1 MDSPSGTTPPATNED
16 PPIHSSVDEKN
27 QQHAPGTSERTDTFA
42 VQAQSLT
49 NKALQFLSEASN
61 ETLGACLVG
70 LGATTYFVLGRVGLV
85 LIGVVGGVALHAHWE
100 NKTDD
105 EGDAEARAKEAKRRR
120 EVGLD
125 IAQRVLD
132 WRRRNP
138 SSTSEDGSESATVL
152 GLKLHSSKTLDYS
165 KFKPDTAAA
174 LSGLTDAII
183 QDYVKYWYHP
193 IIPDEDTFPSS
204 CRRTLTGFIRS
215 ISTNL
220 SRKRPADTFLEF
232 LTNSS
237 SVVIVFLNELST
249 AFAASPSSTA
259 QEALHTYLEL
269 KSDSSLANILD
280 RQSQL
285 RKLELVSEDIVHTY
299 LDPGTYNCDA
309 AHVFLRQVLAK
320 VVLEMT
326 IQSCSTPEFI
336 NTWIAYLLEE
346 GEPEL
351 MNAIDAGME
360 GSAGESLQK
369 LKEEVVEPA
378 EHASST
384 ESTPERDPTSK
395 KSQRN
400 NEHKRRV
407 SRAEQAME
415 DAMQEA
421 KRLTEL
427 IAEEDARKMKEQQQA
442 IISASAVSIMS
453 DDTSENTTQ
462 GVQTPTSSQSDQN
475 ASSEHNSVSD
485 PALVQPRSS
494 EHSENEDPSSL
505 KTKPE
510 EPQRSFTSFDQI
522 LPSQQPTALSD
533 ATDANGKDALA
544 KELSQ
549 LTLTNASISI
559 FDDSIPGQKQQTL
572 RSKPQ
577 GDYLIQIEP
586 ANNAFSGWMI
596 ARKYADFET
605 LHEVLRRI
613 SVIAGVGFTEA
624 HEQLPSWKIHH
635 KASLRGEL
643 ERYLND
649 ATKWRPLA
657 ESEGMKRFLEKN
669 QGLNRSPSSNKGAF
683 GWPAPASVGK
693 GVINAL
699 AQAPK
704 EVAGG
709 GKAFI
714 GGVAGVF
721 GAGTAS
727 QKRASISQSNPSRS
741 SVSLSRVETNS
752 LAPAPTATPRLSQES
767 SRNSGSP
774 IVDKQPTLEPQMER
788 RPSVQPEEGPEKPRY
803 SRPGSLS
810 TSPAR
815 IDLSREPIDLG
826 INISSNDPT
835 PTHPPINLPPPPSE
849 ISDDY
854 GSRPPSPTRAS
865 IGLQTPEKKVVPHS
879 ATLPPRPQRPSN
891 ELGRSA
897 TAPEGPPK
905 VPTSGTKTQKP
916 LTSQEAQVAVE
927 LLFAV
932 INELYTLSSAWTFR
946 RTLLTA
952 AKTFLLRPGNPQL
965 ETIRVLLQD
974 TVITANTSDSGTAGL
989 IRKIRENALPT
1000 ESELDDWK
1008 KSGAETWEGV
1018 RDGKTVEE
1026 RKDELRKRA
1035 RRLLVQRGMPQAL
1048 TSVMGQA
1055 ASGEALGKVFD
1066 CLQVEEVARGLIF
1079 GLLLQGIRAVTQ

>member
-1 MDSPSGTTPPATNED
+1 MD
-16 PPIHSSVDEKN
+16 PPSYSRTSAFDDDAPASSNTSPE
-27 QQHAPGTSERTDTFA
+27 QQDFA
-42 VQAQSLT
+42 KIAEATETLASQAQTLT
-49 NKALQFLSEASN
+49 SKALQFLSEASN

-70 LGATTYFVLGRVGLV
+70 LGATTYLVLGRVGLV
-85 LIGVVGGVALHAHWE
+85 LMGVVGGVALHAHWE
-100 NKTDD
+100 SKTDD
-105 EGDAEARAKEAKRRR
+105 GGDTESRVRETKRRK

-125 IAQRVLD
+125 VAQRVLD
-132 WRRRNP
+132 WRRRNMP
-138 SSTSEDGSESATVL
+138 LGSDDGTESIATQ
-152 GLKLHSSKTLDYS
+152 GFNLHTAKGLDYS
-165 KFKPDTAAA
+165 GFKPDTAAA
-174 LSGLTDAII
+174 LSELTDAII
-183 QDYVKYWYHP
+183 QDYVNYWYHP
-193 IIPDEDTFPSS
+193 VIPEEETFPKS
-204 CRRTLTGFIRS
+204 CRRTLTAFILS

-237 SVVIVFLNELST
+237 SVVIVFLSEIST
-249 AFAASPSSTA
+249 ALTTSPSSTA
-259 QEALHTYLEL
+259 PESLQNYLQSKPE
-269 KSDSSLANILD
+269 SNLANILH

-285 RKLELVSEDIVHTY
+285 RKLDLVAEDIIHTY
-299 LDPGTYNCDA
+299 LDNKTYNCDA
-309 AHVFLRQVLAK
+309 THVFLREILAK

-336 NTWIAYLLEE
+336 NTWIVYLLEE

-360 GSAGESLQK
+360 GTAGENLQK

-378 EHASST
+378 EHELET
-384 ESTPERDPTSK
+384 ENLPEKNPAIQKNKHTS
-395 KSQRN
+395 
-400 NEHKRRV
+400 EHKRRV

-421 KRLTEL
+421 KRLTQL
-427 IAEEDARKMKEQQQA
+427 IAEEDAQRIKNQQQA
-442 IISASAVSIMS
+442 IISASATSIMS
-453 DDTSENTTQ
+453 DDASENTTQ
-462 GVQTPTSSQSDQN
+462 GIRTPTSSQSDQN
-475 ASSEHNSVSD
+475 GGSYQNGGSD
-485 PALVQPRSS
+485 PDLSRNRSLDQS
-494 EHSENEDPSSL
+494 EIGDAEPTT
-505 KTKPE
+505 TKSE
-510 EPQRSFTSFDQI
+510 EPPKPFTSFDQI
-522 LPSQQPTALSD
+522 LPARQLTALQDDSD
-533 ATDANGKDALA
+533 ASNGDAPTKDIP
-544 KELSQ
+544 Q
-549 LTLTNASISI
+549 LTLTNARISI
-559 FDDSIPGQKQQTL
+559 FDDSVPGAKQQ
-572 RSKPQ
+572 SFKAKPQ

-586 ANNAFSGWMI
+586 SNGAFPGWMI

-624 HEQLPSWKIHH
+624 HEQLPRWKIRH

-649 ATKWRPLA
+649 AAKWRPLA
-657 ESEGMKRFLEKN
+657 ESEGMKRFLEKD
-669 QGLNRSPSSNKGAF
+669 QGLNRSPSSSKGGF
-683 GWPAPASVGK
+683 GWPAPAAVGK

-721 GAGTAS
+721 GAGQTG
-727 QKRASISQSNPSRS
+727 QKRMSTHQANLSRS
-741 SVSLSRVETNS
+741 NTSLTKVETNS
-752 LAPAPTATPRLSQES
+752 LTAAPTATPRLSQDS
-767 SRNSGSP
+767 VRNGGSP
-774 IVDKQPTLEPQMER
+774 IVDKQPAPEPQMER
-788 RPSVQPEEGPEKPRY
+788 RPSAKPEDEPGKRKS
-803 SRPGSLS
+803 SRPGSS
-810 TSPAR
+810 SVSPAR

-835 PTHPPINLPPPPSE
+835 PTQPPIHLPPPPSE
-849 ISDDY
+849 IPDDY
-854 GSRPPSPTRAS
+854 DSQPPSPTRTS
-865 IGLQTPEKKVVPHS
+865 LSLGTPQKREPPHS
-879 ATLPPRPQRPSN
+879 ATLPPRPPRPSN
-891 ELGRSA
+891 DLSRSA
-897 TAPEGPPK
+897 TAPEGSSK
-905 VPTSGTKTQKP
+905 APTSGTKTQKP

-965 ETIRVLLQD
+965 ETIRLLLQD
-974 TVITANTSDSGTAGL
+974 TVITAHTADAGVAAL
-989 IRKIRENALPT
+989 LRKVRENALPT
-1000 ESELDDWK
+1000 EPEMEAWRR
-1008 KSGAETWEGV
+1008 SGAETWEGV
-1018 RDGKTVEE
+1018 REGKTVVE
-1026 RKDELRKRA
+1026 RKEELRVRA

-1079 GLLLQGIRAVTQ
+1079 GLLLQAIRALTQ

>member
-1 MDSPSGTTPPATNED
+1 ML
-16 PPIHSSVDEKN
+16 SV
-27 QQHAPGTSERTDTFA
+27 
-42 VQAQSLT
+42 
-49 NKALQFLSEASN
+49 
-61 ETLGACLVG
+61 
-70 LGATTYFVLGRVGLV
+70 
-85 LIGVVGGVALHAHWE
+85 
-100 NKTDD
+100 
-105 EGDAEARAKEAKRRR
+105 
-120 EVGLD
+120 
-125 IAQRVLD
+125 
-132 WRRRNP
+132 
-138 SSTSEDGSESATVL
+138 
-152 GLKLHSSKTLDYS
+152 
-165 KFKPDTAAA
+165 
-174 LSGLTDAII
+174 
-183 QDYVKYWYHP
+183 
-193 IIPDEDTFPSS
+193 
-204 CRRTLTGFIRS
+204 
-215 ISTNL
+215 STNL

-237 SVVIVFLNELST
+237 SVVIVFLSELST
-249 AFAASPSSTA
+249 ALAASPSSTA
-259 QEALHTYLEL
+259 PEALETYLEM
-269 KSDSSLANILD
+269 KPDSSLANIIH
-280 RQSQL
+280 RQSQS
-285 RKLELVSEDIVHTY
+285 RKLELVAEDIVHTY
-299 LDPGTYNCDA
+299 VDPKTYNCDA
-309 AHVFLRQVLAK
+309 VHLFLKEILAK

-336 NTWIAYLLEE
+336 NTWIVYLLEE

-351 MNAIDAGME
+351 MNVIDAGME
-360 GSAGESLQK
+360 GTTGENLQK
-369 LKEEVVEPA
+369 LKEEVVEP
-378 EHASST
+378 T
-384 ESTPERDPTSK
+384 EQEMEVEKAMSKGSTPKRN
-395 KSQRN
+395 QRN

-407 SRAEQAME
+407 SRAEQAMD

-421 KRLTEL
+421 KRLTQL
-427 IAEEDARKMKEQQQA
+427 IAEEDARKMKEQQHA
-442 IISASAVSIMS
+442 IISASATSIMS

-462 GVQTPTSSQSDQN
+462 GIQTPTSSQSEQN
-475 ASSEHNSVSD
+475 GGSDHNSGSD
-485 PALVQPRSS
+485 PALSRNRSVD
-494 EHSENEDPSSL
+494 HSETEDSEARI
-505 KTKPE
+505 TKAD
-510 EPQRSFTSFDQI
+510 EPPKSFTSFDQI
-522 LPSQQPTALSD
+522 LPPQHPTALLES
-533 ATDANGKDALA
+533 TNGREVPP
-544 KELSQ
+544 KETSQ
-549 LTLTNASISI
+549 LTLTNARISI
-559 FDDSIPGQKQQTL
+559 FDDGVAGSKQQTI

-586 ANNAFSGWMI
+586 ANNAFPGWMI

-624 HEQLPSWKIHH
+624 HEQLPPWKIHH

-649 ATKWRPLA
+649 AAKWRPLA
-657 ESEGMKRFLEKN
+657 ESEGMKRFLERD
-669 QGLNRSPSSNKGAF
+669 QGLNRSPSANKSGF
-683 GWPAPASVGK
+683 GWPAPGSVGK
-693 GVINAL
+693 GVISAL

-721 GAGTAS
+721 GAVQSS
-727 QKRASISQSNPSRS
+727 QKRSSIIQTTPSRS
-741 SVSLSRVETNS
+741 SVSLSRAETNS
-752 LAPAPTATPRLSQES
+752 LATAPTMTPRISQES
-767 SRNSGSP
+767 VRNSGSP
-774 IVDKQPTLEPQMER
+774 VIDKQPSPEPQMER
-788 RPSVQPEEGPEKPRY
+788 RPSTRPEDEPQKSRN

-810 TSPAR
+810 AASAR

-826 INISSNDPT
+826 IHISSNDPT
-835 PTHPPINLPPPPSE
+835 PTQPPINLPPPPSE

-854 GSRPPSPTRAS
+854 DSRPPSPLRQS
-865 IGLQTPEKKVVPHS
+865 ISLDTPERKAPPHS
-879 ATLPPRPQRPSN
+879 ATLPSRPRRPSN
-891 ELGRSA
+891 ELSRSV
-897 TAPEGPPK
+897 TAPNGPSK
-905 VPTSGTKTQKP
+905 APTSGTKTQKP

-974 TVITANTSDSGTAGL
+974 TVITANTSDNGIATL
-989 IRKIRENALPT
+989 LRKMRENALPT
-1000 ESELDDWK
+1000 EPELDAWK

-1018 RDGKTVEE
+1018 KDGKTVNE
-1026 RKDELRKRA
+1026 RKEELRRRA